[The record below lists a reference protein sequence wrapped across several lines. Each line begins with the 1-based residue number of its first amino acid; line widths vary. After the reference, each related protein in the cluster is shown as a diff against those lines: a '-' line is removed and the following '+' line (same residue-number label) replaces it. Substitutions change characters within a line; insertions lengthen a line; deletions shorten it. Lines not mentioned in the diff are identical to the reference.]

1 MYNYVRCGSC
11 APAVTAS
18 HALATLSAADSA
30 SNGLGRSRILAVRAS
45 TSPMHSVEKRLSAG
59 PDGVSRRAG
68 GKQCGLW
75 PL

>member
-1 MYNYVRCGSC
+1 
-11 APAVTAS
+11 
-18 HALATLSAADSA
+18 
-30 SNGLGRSRILAVRAS
+30 
-45 TSPMHSVEKRLSAG
+45 MHSVEKRLSAG